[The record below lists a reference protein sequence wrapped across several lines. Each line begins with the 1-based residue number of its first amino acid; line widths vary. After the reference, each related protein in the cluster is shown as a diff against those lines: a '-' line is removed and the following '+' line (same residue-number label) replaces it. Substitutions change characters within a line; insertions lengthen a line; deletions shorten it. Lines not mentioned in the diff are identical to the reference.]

1 MISAY
6 KKGLYTRMNSKQK
19 ICGTLFL
26 ILDKLEI
33 QYHISA
39 IHRQILNYTYPIVFT
54 FCRNI
59 YCVDF
64 EILPLSNEI
73 MIHSLYNSL
82 MIWTCIDIRF
92 LTFET
97 VLPQMSFVFAN
108 TYCDTLDTIHDF
120 IPISY
125 RAQCKP
131 QRNIAKL

>member
-39 IHRQILNYTYPIVFT
+39 IHRQILNYTYPIVFA

-59 YCVDF
+59 YF
-64 EILPLSNEI
+64 PLSNEI
-73 MIHSLYNSL
+73 MIQISL
-82 MIWTCIDIRF
+82 
-92 LTFET
+92 
-97 VLPQMSFVFAN
+97 Q
-108 TYCDTLDTIHDF
+108 F
-120 IPISY
+120 INDMDLYRYPI
-125 RAQCKP
+125 P
-131 QRNIAKL
+131 NF